1 MRGFA
6 WLLFLLSGVPAWT
19 QTISNKSDFVQPV
32 LELSS
37 LNSSETPKPL
47 LALSASLERSTIP
60 DLLAL
65 APVTTTPLARE
76 QKVADKTV
84 DKKFVLLFGMTA
96 VLTVTDIELTQHC
109 LRAKTCQEANFLYG
123 SNPTRARMYGIN
135 VPLLST
141 QMMFSAWL
149 KRRHPER
156 NQWMIAP
163 IVGSIAHGVGS
174 ISGATK

>member
-6 WLLFLLSGVPAWT
+6 LLLVLVSGAPAWT
-19 QTISNKSDFVQPV
+19 QTASNQSNFVQPV

-37 LNSSETPKPL
+37 LSSSATPNLL
-47 LALSASLERSTIP
+47 LASASLERSTIP

-65 APVTTTPLARE
+65 ATVVTTPVARE
-76 QKVADKTV
+76 PKVADKTV
-84 DKKFVLLFGMTA
+84 DKKFLLLFGVTA

-109 LRAKTCQEANFLYG
+109 LRAGTCREANFLYG
-123 SNPTRARMYGIN
+123 ANPTRARMYGIN
-135 VPLLST
+135 VPLLGT

-149 KRRHPER
+149 KRHRPER

-163 IVGSIAHGVGS
+163 ITGSVAHGIGS